1 MPSSELV
8 DWFAARGVQC
18 ASAPALRESLTF
30 EPSVRIFGACDIGRA
45 TLGAYSYLAPRSAL
59 NIATIGRYC
68 SIGDRCTLG
77 PTQHPAGWLTTSPIS
92 YKSVFH
98 GTALPPGSPTHDELS
113 PVTIGND
120 VWIGSDCAI
129 MGGVTIGD
137 GAIVGYGSVV
147 TRDVP
152 PFAIVGGTP
161 ARIIR
166 MRFPD
171 STVERVQAASWWR
184 FDLVRMR
191 GPSIAWSEPLAALRE
206 IEDRVGAGDIDSIGD
221 ALHRIVRSNTT
232 SFSFQKLR

>member
-1 MPSSELV
+1 MLV
-8 DWFAARGVQC
+8 
-18 ASAPALRESLTF
+18 F
-30 EPSVRIFGACDIGRA
+30 EPPIRIFGTCSIGQA
-45 TLGAYSYLAPRSAL
+45 TIGAYSYLAPKAVL

-68 SIGDRCTLG
+68 SIGDRCTIG
-77 PTQHPAGWLTTSPIS
+77 PTQHPAGWLTTSPVS
-92 YKSVFH
+92 YKTVFA
-98 GTALPPGSPTHDELS
+98 GTSLPSNSPSHEELK

-129 MGGVTIGD
+129 MGGVSIGD

-147 TRDVP
+147 TKDVP

-171 STVERVQAASWWR
+171 ETIERIQAFAWWR

-191 GPSIAWSEPLAALRE
+191 GTSITWSDPLAALAE
-206 IEDRVGAGDIDSIGD
+206 IEQRAADGDIDAID
-221 ALHRIVRSNTT
+221 TALHRIVRKNAT
-232 SFSFQKLR
+232 SFSFTKLR